1 MSRPLRRCILVY
13 PYTNSYLSILTSTGE
28 AAMNSRSSA
37 AQDNRLVSI
46 AIIGALFFIMGWF
59 TWINGPLIAFVQVAF
74 DLNVVNAFLVT
85 FVFYL
90 SYFVWALPAS
100 LILDRTGMKKGMAL
114 ALWVMAAGAFAFGQF
129 CTRRWYPGALGGL
142 FVIGA
147 GLAILQTAANPYVSI
162 LGPIDSAAQR
172 IAIMGIC
179 NKIAGIAAPIVL
191 GTLVL
196 HGMGDI
202 AARVATVDAVEKS
215 RVLGE
220 FAAGIHGP
228 YLLMACVLAV
238 LGFGILFSPLPDVR
252 AEAGASAAVTP
263 GPARKLADFPHVWL
277 GALAIFVYVGAEVMA
292 GDAIGTYGRGFD
304 IPLDQTKFFTAFT
317 LGAMLAG
324 YVVGFVA
331 IPRFVSQQRYLA
343 FSALLGM
350 VLSLG
355 AFATHGYV
363 SVGCVAALGFANA
376 MMWPAIF
383 PLAIHGLGRLIERG
397 SALLIMGI
405 AGGAIIPQAFAI
417 LRQSHDFQLVFVLL
431 MIPCYAY
438 IGWFAVRGHRVGQ
451 SATPSAAQAAH

>member
-1 MSRPLRRCILVY
+1 MSAQPN
-13 PYTNSYLSILTSTGE
+13 TN
-28 AAMNSRSSA
+28 AAA
-37 AQDNRLVSI
+37 GGAIGPI

-74 DLNVVNAFLVT
+74 DLNIVAAFLVT

-100 LILDRTGMKKGMAL
+100 LILDRTGMKQGMAL
-114 ALWVMAAGAFAFGQF
+114 ALWVMALGALTFGEF

-179 NKIAGIAAPIVL
+179 NKIAGIAAPIVI

-196 HGMGDI
+196 HGIGDI
-202 AARVATVDAVEKS
+202 AAQVAAADDAGKAQILD
-215 RVLGE
+215 R
-220 FAAGIHGP
+220 FASSIHFP
-228 YLLMACVLAV
+228 YLSMAGVLAL
-238 LGFGILFSPLPDVR
+238 LGLGILFSPLPDVR
-252 AEAGASAAVTP
+252 SEQGTGSAAEGGAT
-263 GPARKLADFPHVWL
+263 KSLYDFPHVWF

-304 IPLDQTKFFTAFT
+304 IPLDETKFFTSFT
-317 LGAMLAG
+317 LAAMLAG
-324 YVVGFVA
+324 YIAGFVA
-331 IPRFVSQQRYLA
+331 IPRYVSQQRYLA
-343 FSALLGM
+343 FSSVLGI
-350 VLSLG
+350 VFVLG
-355 AFATHGYV
+355 AFLTHGYL

-405 AGGAIIPQAFAI
+405 AGGAIVPQAFAL
-417 LRQSHDFQLVFVLL
+417 LRQSHDFQAVFAAL

-438 IGWFAVRGHRVGQ
+438 ICWFALRGHRAG
-451 SATPSAAQAAH
+451 ATAAPLAPRAAH

>member
-1 MSRPLRRCILVY
+1 MS
-13 PYTNSYLSILTSTGE
+13 
-28 AAMNSRSSA
+28 
-37 AQDNRLVSI
+37 AQPTTLNRTADTLGPIV
-46 AIIGALFFIMGWF
+46 IIGALFFIMGWF
-59 TWINGPLIAFVQVAF
+59 TWINGPLIAFVQLAF

-114 ALWVMAAGAFAFGQF
+114 ALWVMAGGAFAFGQF
-129 CTRRWYPGALGGL
+129 CTQRWYPGALGGL

-172 IAIMGIC
+172 IAVMGIC
-179 NKIAGIAAPIVL
+179 NKIAGIAAPILL

-202 AARVATVDAVEKS
+202 AGKLATADAAS
-215 RVLGE
+215 RTRILDE
-220 FAAGIHGP
+220 FAAGIHAP
-228 YLLMACVLAV
+228 YLTMAGVLAL
-238 LGFGILFSPLPDVR
+238 LGVGILFSPLPDVR
-252 AEAGASAAVTP
+252 AERDGAAASAEAKQH
-263 GPARKLADFPHVWL
+263 RNLFDFPHVWL

-304 IPLDQTKFFTAFT
+304 IPLDETKFFTSFT
-317 LGAMLAG
+317 LAAMLAG
-324 YVVGFVA
+324 YLAGFAA
-331 IPRFVSQQRYLA
+331 IPRYVSQQRYLA
-343 FSALLGM
+343 FCSVLGIALT
-350 VLSLG
+350 LG
-355 AFATHGYV
+355 AFVTHGYV

-397 SALLIMGI
+397 SALLVMGI
-405 AGGAIIPQAFAI
+405 AGGAIVPQAFAL
-417 LRQSHDFQLVFVLL
+417 LRQTHDFQAVFASL

-438 IGWFAVRGHRVGQ
+438 IAYFALRGHRAGLDAAQ
-451 SATPSAAQAAH
+451 SAPPPR

>member
-1 MSRPLRRCILVY
+1 MSAQ
-13 PYTNSYLSILTSTGE
+13 TNTIATSG
-28 AAMNSRSSA
+28 SA
-37 AQDNRLVSI
+37 VGPI

-59 TWINGPLIAFVQVAF
+59 TWINGPLITFVQLAF

-100 LILDRTGMKKGMAL
+100 VILDRTGMKKGMAL
-114 ALWVMAAGAFAFGQF
+114 ALWVMAAGAVAFGQF
-129 CTRRWYPGALGGL
+129 CTQRWYPGALGGL

-162 LGPIDSAAQR
+162 LGPIESAAQR
-172 IAIMGIC
+172 IAVMGIC
-179 NKIAGIAAPIVL
+179 NKIAGIAAPILL

-202 AARVATVDAVEKS
+202 SGKLATADAAGRTQILD
-215 RVLGE
+215 E
-220 FAAGIHGP
+220 FAAGIHLP
-228 YLLMACVLAV
+228 YLLMAGVLAL
-238 LGFGILFSPLPDVR
+238 LGAGILFSPLPDVR
-252 AEAGASAAVTP
+252 AERGAKAASADGSHDKGLFA
-263 GPARKLADFPHVWL
+263 FPHVWL

-292 GDAIGTYGRGFD
+292 GDAIGTYGRGFN
-304 IPLDQTKFFTAFT
+304 IPLDETKFFTSFT
-317 LGAMLAG
+317 LAAMLAG
-324 YVVGFVA
+324 YVVGFVT
-331 IPRFVSQQRYLA
+331 IPRYISQQRYLA
-343 FSALLGM
+343 ISAVLGI
-350 VLSLG
+350 VLTLG
-355 AFATHGYV
+355 AFVTKGYA

-405 AGGAIIPQAFAI
+405 CGGAIIPQAFAV
-417 LRQSHDFQLVFVLL
+417 LRQAHDFQAVFAVL

-438 IGWFAVRGHRVGQ
+438 IVFYAVRGHRVGL
-451 SATPSAAQAAH
+451 AAPSGEASLR

>member
-1 MSRPLRRCILVY
+1 MNLPAGHQAS
-13 PYTNSYLSILTSTGE
+13 
-28 AAMNSRSSA
+28 NSRIG
-37 AQDNRLVSI
+37 SI

-59 TWINGPLIAFVQVAF
+59 TWINGPLISFVQVAF
-74 DLNVVNAFLVT
+74 DLNVVAAFLVT

-114 ALWVMAAGAFAFGQF
+114 ALWVIAAGALLFGEF
-129 CTRRWYPGALGGL
+129 CTRRWYPGALAGL

-147 GLAILQTAANPYVSI
+147 GLAILQTAANPYISI

-179 NKIAGIAAPIVL
+179 NKVAGIAAPILL

-202 AARVATVDAVEKS
+202 AAQVAAAADADKA
-215 RVLGE
+215 RILDG
-220 FAAGIHGP
+220 FAAGIHLP
-228 YLLMACVLAV
+228 YLAMAAVLALAGV
-238 LGFGILFSPLPDVR
+238 AILRSPLPDVR
-252 AEAGASAAVTP
+252 AEQGSTAAGEAA
-263 GPARKLADFPHVWL
+263 GSLFAHPHVWF

-304 IPLDQTKFFTAFT
+304 IPLDEAKFFTSFT
-317 LGAMLAG
+317 LGAMLVG
-324 YVVGFVA
+324 YVAGFVA
-331 IPRFVSQQRYLA
+331 IPRFVSQQRYLT
-343 FSALLGM
+343 FSAFVGIALAI
-350 VLSLG
+350 G
-355 AFATHGYV
+355 AYLTHGYA
-363 SVGCVAALGFANA
+363 SVACVAALGFANA

-417 LRQSHDFQLVFVLL
+417 LRQSHDFQAVFVAL
-431 MIPCYAY
+431 MVPCYAY
-438 IGWFAVRGHRVGQ
+438 IAWFALRGHRAG
-451 SATPSAAQAAH
+451 SATSTAPQPAH